1 MKKIITSFSL
11 ILFSFTITLIS
22 CGDTAKT
29 DIVSDSKEVCEESV
43 KKECCLSKETDT
55 TLTETITE

>member
-1 MKKIITSFSL
+1 MKKIITSFNL
-11 ILFSFTITLIS
+11 IFFSFTITLIS
-22 CGDTAKT
+22 CGDTSKT
-29 DIVSDSKEVCEESV
+29 DVFSNTTEVCEESV